1 MNPLSFSALR
11 LFLSVTVLIC
21 ASFAL
26 AGCSRG
32 VVRETAAE
40 TRIEKPKPPGSPM
53 WLGNPE
59 RNFYGTGPLKNGALR
74 IVWEAETDFIKGRL
88 HKDPWGGSSWPG
100 QPSIN
105 GDRVYFPS
113 ADGYVYC
120 LNKNDGS
127 VIWKF
132 RGKDSMK
139 ATPVILDRKIL
150 ASGLDHHLYCLN
162 AGDGS
167 VIWDYETGFEVDGST
182 IVVGDRVYFG
192 GEDHYFYCLN
202 LADGALVYKV
212 LVGFVR
218 CYKQDTGELVW
229 NFVTDG
235 GHLGNANE
243 HIGIWASPILANGNL
258 YVGAS
263 NHYLYCLTAAKGE
276 LVWKYKARGP
286 IWGTSP
292 VIDGRVVFGDKAGWV
307 QLLSAN
313 DGKLISELKI
323 GDNVNATPAV
333 LDGRIY
339 IGAFNG
345 KLYCL
350 ELDPTSVEQ
359 SSPTV
364 APRGLRRK
372 R

>member
-120 LNKNDGS
+120 LN
-127 VIWKF
+127 
-132 RGKDSMK
+132 
-139 ATPVILDRKIL
+139 
-150 ASGLDHHLYCLN
+150 

-212 LVGFVR
+212 LVGSVEGSITIKNGRVYLGTEEGDLYCINPADGKFIWKARIGADSDSTPAVANGFVYTAAEDGVVR

-229 NFVTDG
+229 NFVIDG

-243 HIGIWASPILANGNL
+243 HI
-258 YVGAS
+258 
-263 NHYLYCLTAAKGE
+263 
-276 LVWKYKARGP
+276 
-286 IWGTSP
+286 
-292 VIDGRVVFGDKAGWV
+292 
-307 QLLSAN
+307 
-313 DGKLISELKI
+313 
-323 GDNVNATPAV
+323 
-333 LDGRIY
+333 
-339 IGAFNG
+339 
-345 KLYCL
+345 
-350 ELDPTSVEQ
+350 
-359 SSPTV
+359 
-364 APRGLRRK
+364 
-372 R
+372 